1 MTSPETKG
9 IKRGPVILLTTIIV
23 IATLVCS
30 FALSGIEPAVAENDS
45 MTGKATAEQMQ
56 DDATLEV
63 AADAEEVV
71 AEGAEEAKSA
81 VVADQATPAD
91 NCKVTIK
98 YYEIVTYED
107 PDVEVDSTG
116 RRLLGTRELN
126 NMHEG
131 DTLNAWNYVLNL
143 PGHFFFDGW
152 PQNLVVSTD
161 PSQNVIELMYVK
173 LWDSEYTVNYY
184 VMTGADLSADNW
196 HDALAPDDVEFIK
209 IASETFDDQ
218 RFDALI
224 KGDAYEYMID
234 GLYVIDTY
242 PAEIHLGTDPDNNVI
257 NVLYTPTSSDLPE
270 DIPIPDDVIPP
281 ASDDAG
287 SGDNGTG
294 DSNNATT
301 PTLPGDETFDKDDMV
316 NTIPDNVEEGS
327 DEFDDLLGS
336 DADRGELDVTDE
348 MLEKPVNKADAE
360 KTIKA
365 YETGLHN
372 GSLAQTGEQFPLLA
386 AISGAIAI
394 VALII
399 LIAYI
404 IVNKRKVSA
413 QAASGSDTSSK
424 E

>member
-1 MTSPETKG
+1 MASPETKG

-45 MTGKATAEQMQ
+45 MTGKATAEQIQ
-56 DDATLEV
+56 DDATAEV

-71 AEGAEEAKSA
+71 AEGAEEAEST

-91 NCKVTIK
+91 NCQVTIK
-98 YYEIVTYED
+98 YYEIVNYED
-107 PDVEVDSTG
+107 PDVEVDSSG
-116 RRLLGTRELN
+116 RRLLGTRVLD

-173 LWDSEYTVNYY
+173 LWNAEYTVNYY
-184 VMTGADLSADNW
+184 VMTGADLAADNW

-234 GLYVIDTY
+234 GMYVIDTY

-270 DIPIPDDVIPP
+270 DIPIPDDAIPP
-281 ASDDAG
+281 ADDNTG
-287 SGDNGTG
+287 SGGG
-294 DSNNATT
+294 DGASGA
-301 PTLPGDETFDKDDMV
+301 PTLPDDETFDKDDMI
-316 NTIPDNVEEGS
+316 TTLPDNVEVGS

-348 MLEKPVNKADAE
+348 MLAKPVNKEDAE

-386 AISGAIAI
+386 VISGSIALI
-394 VALII
+394 ALII
-399 LIAYI
+399 LVAYI
-404 IVNKRKVSA
+404 VMNKRKVNAQETPIDPGSA
-413 QAASGSDTSSK
+413 S
-424 E
+424 EE

>member
-152 PQNLVVSTD
+152 PQSLVVSTD

-196 HDALAPDDVEFIK
+196 HDALAPDDVKFTK

-336 DADRGELDVTDE
+336 DADRGELEVTDE